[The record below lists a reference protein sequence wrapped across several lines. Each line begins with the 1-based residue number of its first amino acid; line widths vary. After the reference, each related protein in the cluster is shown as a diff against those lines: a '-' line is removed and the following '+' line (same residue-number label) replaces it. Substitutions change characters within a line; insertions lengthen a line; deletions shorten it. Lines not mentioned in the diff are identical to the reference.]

1 MDTVLCPYCNSDVD
15 VSLVEAEEGC
25 CPECGSVITPSSIF
39 GNPYED
45 AYEDDYDD
53 GEEVYEEDD
62 NDFLDA
68 ISDDKDFIDDMDED
82 EEDL

>member
-1 MDTVLCPYCNSDVD
+1 MDTVLCPYCNSEVD

-45 AYEDDYDD
+45 AYEDEYDD
-53 GEEVYEEDD
+53 EDVYVEDD
-62 NDFLDA
+62 DDFLDA
-68 ISDDKDFIDDMDED
+68 LEDDED
-82 EEDL
+82 FLDDLDEDDEDF